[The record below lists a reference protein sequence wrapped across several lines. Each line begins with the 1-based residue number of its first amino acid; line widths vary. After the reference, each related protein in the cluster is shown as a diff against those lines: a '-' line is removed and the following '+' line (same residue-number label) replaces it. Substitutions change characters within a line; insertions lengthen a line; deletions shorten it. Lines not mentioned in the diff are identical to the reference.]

1 MNHDRDSHRKSS
13 YQAAA
18 HPRRTR
24 RHHPG
29 LLSLMQGH
37 SGAHSILLAKDGA
50 DFVNLAGRTG
60 LPRVPEAAKSGR
72 LAGNEGSSS

>member
-1 MNHDRDSHRKSS
+1 MILILIEREAIKQRPTHVGQGS
-13 YQAAA
+13 
-18 HPRRTR
+18 
-24 RHHPG
+24 G

-50 DFVNLAGRTG
+50 DFVNLAERTE
-60 LPRVPEAAKSGR
+60 LPKVPEAAKSGR